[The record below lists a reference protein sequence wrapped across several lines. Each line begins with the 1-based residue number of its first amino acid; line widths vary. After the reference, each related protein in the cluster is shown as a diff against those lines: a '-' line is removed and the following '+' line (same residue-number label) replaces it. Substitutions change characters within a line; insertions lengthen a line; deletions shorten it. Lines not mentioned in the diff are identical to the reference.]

1 MTKYLLIL
9 LVNSIFASEAP
20 RSREKSREK
29 AIVKLLAA
37 LQAILERPD
46 LGRIKIEI
54 NRTGEGF
61 TMETFYRTQPQ
72 ELSQTVNQASTLVTT
87 DIARPILTAAAS
99 VDTTQNSHVG
109 QCKCSRCEYNR
120 QNK

>member
-20 RSREKSREK
+20 RSLEKSREK
-29 AIVKLLAA
+29 AIAKLLAA
-37 LQAILERPD
+37 LPAILKRPD
-46 LGRIKIEI
+46 LGRIKIEL
-54 NRTGEGF
+54 NKTGNGF
-61 TMETFYRTQPQ
+61 TIEAFYRTQPQ
-72 ELSQTVNQASTLVTT
+72 ELSQTVSQASTLVTT
-87 DIARPILTAAAS
+87 DIARPMVTAA

-109 QCKCSRCEYNR
+109 QCQCSRCEYNR